1 MPSLTLDKDFVDAV
15 NEVIRLH
22 GIKLMW
28 LVPPLKS
35 LSLGQGYRLPSD
47 QKMRVAGFATYSY
60 KNWDGQ
66 VRSEDQAVGENIYY
80 AKAVLIDPREYLRL
94 PSHLAEMARV
104 DKFAA
109 MCGMTREE
117 ERMPMQDTM
126 PRRGLSPIPAIEPVI
141 IEGVKLFQAT
151 WHGRD
156 RWWPGFNAERW
167 EQQMYPQLENAFFA
181 DGSIQRYS
189 GGLRSGEY
197 WNWPLKFD
205 AIKGKVYYDPKVN
218 PRSSD
223 DVEAI
228 LRGLSTGKI
237 KDEPLVMPAASVPKP
252 PIPQAEPKP
261 TSSVPSYAP
270 KIPVAKQAK
279 KTFPKRNSVKPVS
292 KLKNK

>member
-1 MPSLTLDKDFVDAV
+1 MSLVNDDKDFIGAV
-15 NEVIRLH
+15 NEVLRLH
-22 GIKLMW
+22 LLKLSW

-35 LSLGQGYRLPSD
+35 LSLGQGYRLPSN
-47 QKMRVAGFATYSY
+47 QKMREAGFNTTGY

-66 VRSEDQAVGENIYY
+66 VRNQNQAMGEKIYF

-109 MCGMTREE
+109 MCGMKREE
-117 ERMPMQDTM
+117 EKMPLGDII
-126 PRRGLSPIPAIEPVI
+126 PRTGLSPVPSIGEVVI
-141 IEGVKLFQAT
+141 NGVRVFLGA

-156 RWWPGFNAERW
+156 RWLGGFDPERW
-167 EQQMYPQLENAFFA
+167 EQQMYPDLETSFWA

-197 WNWPLKFD
+197 WNWPVKFD
-205 AIKGKVYYDPKVN
+205 AVNGKMYYDPKVN

-237 KDEPLVMPAASVPKP
+237 KGEQPVMPAASEPKP
-252 PIPQAEPKP
+252 PVPQAEPKP
-261 TSSVPSYAP
+261 TSSVPSYVP

-279 KTFPKRNSVKPVS
+279 KPFPKRNTVKPVP
-292 KLKNK
+292 KLKKK

>member
-1 MPSLTLDKDFVDAV
+1 MPSLTFDKDFIDAV
-15 NEVIRLH
+15 NEVLRLH
-22 GIKLMW
+22 VIKLRW

-66 VRSEDQAVGENIYY
+66 VRSENQAVGENIYY

-117 ERMPMQDTM
+117 EKMPLGDIQPHM
-126 PRRGLSPIPAIEPVI
+126 GLSPTPAISVVI
-141 IEGVKLFQAT
+141 DSVRVFLAA

-156 RWWPGFNAERW
+156 AWLGGMGPERW
-167 EQQMYPQLENAFFA
+167 EQQMYPQLETAFFA

-205 AIKGKVYYDPKVN
+205 AIKGKMYYDPKVN

-237 KDEPLVMPAASVPKP
+237 KDEPLVMPATSEPKP
-252 PIPQAEPKP
+252 PVPQAEPKP
-261 TSSVPSYAP
+261 MSSVPSYAP

-279 KTFPKRNSVKPVS
+279 KTFPKRNAVKPVS

>member
-1 MPSLTLDKDFVDAV
+1 
-15 NEVIRLH
+15 
-22 GIKLMW
+22 
-28 LVPPLKS
+28 
-35 LSLGQGYRLPSD
+35 
-47 QKMRVAGFATYSY
+47 
-60 KNWDGQ
+60 
-66 VRSEDQAVGENIYY
+66 
-80 AKAVLIDPREYLRL
+80 
-94 PSHLAEMARV
+94 
-104 DKFAA
+104 
-109 MCGMTREE
+109 
-117 ERMPMQDTM
+117 
-126 PRRGLSPIPAIEPVI
+126 
-141 IEGVKLFQAT
+141 
-151 WHGRD
+151 
-156 RWWPGFNAERW
+156 
-167 EQQMYPQLENAFFA
+167 MYPQLENAFFA